1 MIMPTRSMTGCK
13 KLDKYRNKMITNIYI
28 FLHNNIND
36 GECYNNDSIERRVS
50 YFLNYN
56 IIEKL

>member
-1 MIMPTRSMTGCK
+1 MITPTKSMRSCK
-13 KLDKYRNKMITNIYI
+13 KLDKYRNKMITNKYI

-36 GECYNNDSIERRVS
+36 GECCNNDSIERRVS

-56 IIEKL
+56 IIEKV